1 MSEIGYWPG
10 GRQGAISLSFD
21 DAPPTHLG
29 NAIPILD
36 ACDLRGT
43 FYVTYTR
50 PHFQESLEKWRAAF
64 GRGHEIGNHSRTHP
78 CSGNFPWVGENA
90 LEEFDLPRMDAEL
103 AQAQADLVG
112 LIPGLDRC
120 SFAYPCGQTFVGRGR
135 ERRCYVPLVAERFPA
150 GRGVGESA
158 NRPSRLDLACLSS
171 WMVTG
176 ETAEQLIARA
186 EAAVQAGDWGI
197 FCFHGIGGD
206 HITIDR
212 DAFEGLVQHLARNRD
227 RIWTD
232 TVLAVADHVAG
243 SRVSR
248 GV

>member
-1 MSEIGYWPG
+1 
-10 GRQGAISLSFD
+10 
-21 DAPPTHLG
+21 
-29 NAIPILD
+29 
-36 ACDLRGT
+36 
-43 FYVTYTR
+43 
-50 PHFQESLEKWRAAF
+50 
-64 GRGHEIGNHSRTHP
+64 
-78 CSGNFPWVGENA
+78 
-90 LEEFDLPRMDAEL
+90 
-103 AQAQADLVG
+103 
-112 LIPGLDRC
+112 
-120 SFAYPCGQTFVGRGR
+120 
-135 ERRCYVPLVAERFPA
+135 
-150 GRGVGESA
+150 
-158 NRPSRLDLACLSS
+158 
-171 WMVTG
+171 
-176 ETAEQLIARA
+176 LIARA